1 MNEQFSERLSA
12 IMEIRGMK
20 QADLSKRTGLAAGTI
35 SNYIQ
40 GKYAAKG
47 KNLRL
52 LADALDVNAGWLECI
67 EGVPMKPN
75 NDLILVEPWEEQYAE
90 LNRSRYSFSD
100 LEYMIIERYRA
111 ATPKTK
117 NIILSL
123 LDLEEIAAMEAE
135 S

>member
-1 MNEQFSERLSA
+1 
-12 IMEIRGMK
+12 
-20 QADLSKRTGLAAGTI
+20 
-35 SNYIQ
+35 
-40 GKYAAKG
+40 
-47 KNLRL
+47 
-52 LADALDVNAGWLECI
+52 
-67 EGVPMKPN
+67 MKPN

>member
-52 LADALDVNAGWLECI
+52 LADALDVNA
-67 EGVPMKPN
+67 
-75 NDLILVEPWEEQYAE
+75 
-90 LNRSRYSFSD
+90 
-100 LEYMIIERYRA
+100 
-111 ATPKTK
+111 
-117 NIILSL
+117 
-123 LDLEEIAAMEAE
+123 
-135 S
+135 